1 MAVTIT
7 DGGLKGVIRKVIPSI
22 ERHEASEFNIENGT
36 NTESTHTYYM
46 KIGRLVYVS
55 LSGILTADS
64 TSQVNILG
72 LPKPLYRVNACLFS
86 NRSFLCIGMFSTD
99 DDGVFHSMTTGQ
111 IECLYGSFSY
121 IAEE

>member
-22 ERHEASEFNIENGT
+22 ERHEASEYNIENGT
-36 NTESTHTYYM
+36 NTEGTNTYYM

-55 LSGILTADS
+55 LSGILTKDG
-64 TSQVNILG
+64 TSQVKITG

-86 NRSFLCIGMFSTD
+86 NKSFNCIGVFTLDGSAFWSTA
-99 DDGVFHSMTTGQ
+99 TGQ
-111 IECLYGSFSY
+111 IEDLYGSFLY

>member
-36 NTESTHTYYM
+36 NTEDTNTYYL

-55 LSGILTADS
+55 LSGILTKDG
-64 TSQVNILG
+64 TSQVKITG
-72 LPKPLYRVNACLFS
+72 LPNPAGRVNTCLFS
-86 NRSFLCIGMFSTD
+86 NRSFNCIGLFGGDDAFFSLY
-99 DDGVFHSMTTGQ
+99 TGQ
-111 IECLYGSFSY
+111 IECLYGYFFY
-121 IAEE
+121 IADE

>member
-7 DGGLKGVIRKVIPSI
+7 DGGLKGIIHKVIPFI
-22 ERHEASEFNIENGT
+22 ERHEASEFNIQNGT
-36 NTESTHTYYM
+36 NTEGTNTYYL

-55 LSGILTADS
+55 LSGILTKDG
-64 TSQVNILG
+64 TSQVKITG

-86 NRSFLCIGMFSTD
+86 NKSFNCDSIFSL
-99 DDGVFHSMTTGQ
+99 DDGAFLSMMTGQ
-111 IECLYGSFSY
+111 IEDLYGCFSY

>member
-36 NTESTHTYYM
+36 NTESTNTYYM
-46 KIGRLVYVS
+46 KIGRLVYVN
-55 LSGILTADS
+55 LSGILTKDG
-64 TSQVNILG
+64 TSQIKITG

-86 NRSFLCIGMFSTD
+86 NKSFNCVGMFSI
-99 DDGVFHSMTTGQ
+99 DDGAFVSMTTGQ
-111 IECLYGSFSY
+111 IEDLYGSFSY

>member
-7 DGGLKGVIRKVIPSI
+7 DGGLKGIIRKVIPSI

-36 NTESTHTYYM
+36 NTEGTNTYYL

-55 LSGILTADS
+55 LSGILTKDG
-64 TSQVNILG
+64 TSQVKIAG
-72 LPKPLYRVNACLFS
+72 LPKSKYRVNACLFS
-86 NRSFLCIGMFSTD
+86 NRSSNCVGIFSGYD
-99 DDGVFHSMTTGQ
+99 AFFILMTGQ
-111 IECLYGSFSY
+111 IESLYGSFSY

>member
-22 ERHEASEFNIENGT
+22 ERHEASELNIENGT
-36 NTESTHTYYM
+36 NTEGPNTYYL

-55 LSGILTADS
+55 LAGILLNN
-64 TSQVNILG
+64 VNLNIKITG
-72 LPKPLYRVNACLFS
+72 LPKPAERVNACLFS
-86 NRSFLCIGMFSTD
+86 NKSFNCMGLFNVD
-99 DDGVFHSMTTGQ
+99 NVFYTTYTGQ
-111 IECLYGSFSY
+111 SESLYGSFSY

>member
-36 NTESTHTYYM
+36 NTEGTNTYYM

-55 LSGILTADS
+55 LSGILTKDG
-64 TSQVNILG
+64 TSQVKITG

-86 NRSFLCIGMFSTD
+86 NKSFNCVGIFSL
-99 DDGVFHSMTTGQ
+99 DDGAFCSMMTGQ
-111 IECLYGSFSY
+111 IEDLYGSFSY